1 MGTVV
6 VLYLKCI
13 MRIVTH
19 EIYRDFTI
27 ILIIFAVSSDLTISL
42 HFFVTEKAR
51 SPCACDAVSQ
61 SAVGARLCRRSH
73 SHTNATAGSLPH
85 SAVAAALATTAAV
98 AGPIAFA
105 VIVPGAGGLINC
117 VAVSECIADIIGSA
131 AHGDNDDDNDDDD
144 DQEGDADAERAADT
158 ASAETGLGGLGS
170 FVAG

>member
-1 MGTVV
+1 
-6 VLYLKCI
+6 

-85 SAVAAALATTAAV
+85 SAVAVARASSAA

-131 AHGDNDDDNDDDD
+131 AHGDNDNDDDD

-170 FVAG
+170 FV